1 MKQNIGRRIRNR
13 LINSAIAGLFSLTA
27 VSYGSAL
34 TQAQS
39 TSLDSTMGELSSI
52 PGERDVG
59 TYLDERLKKSQIPL
73 YEDEGLNTQGYEEAT
88 CFEMSDDGSILVGRE
103 DSSGNCNFSE

>member
-13 LINSAIAGLFSLTA
+13 LINSATAVLFSLTA

-59 TYLDERLKKSQIPL
+59 AYLYERLKESETPL
-73 YEDEGLNTQGYEEAT
+73 FEYQELNMQGYESKV
-88 CFEMSDDGSILVGRE
+88 CFGEGDDGSILIGRE
-103 DSSGNCNFSE
+103 DRSGNCKIAD